1 MRPFTEVIGDLR
13 SGALD
18 QLNAKL
24 DELVEAVIETRKPG
38 ELTFKIKIKPNGDG
52 SVEIE
57 DDIKAKV
64 PELPRGKTI
73 MFVDAD
79 NSLRRSDPRQPDL
92 PLREVAKAGEKLRD
106 PAPAA
111 TA

>member
-13 SGALD
+13 SGAHA
-18 QLNAKL
+18 QLNERL
-24 DELVEAVIETRKPG
+24 EEVVEAVIETRRPG
-38 ELTFKIKIKPNGDG
+38 EITLKLKIKPNGDG

-57 DDIKAKV
+57 DEIKTKV

-73 MFVDAD
+73 MFVDGD
-79 NSLRRSDPRQPDL
+79 NSLRRTDPRQPDL
-92 PLREVAKAGEKLRD
+92 PLREVAKTSEALRE
-106 PAPAA
+106 PAPA